1 MFFYLLRNSSF
12 LKEDINEN
20 KNIKIMIYG
29 SLSYIICHAII
40 LSAIPDIQSYFWLV
54 LILDCLTMYLIYTT
68 SKNGDVRMKAGAGAD
83 AATTSAVAL
92 GADYDSEVEV
102 DAIIEQFN
110 KNL

>member
-68 SKNGDVRMKAGAGAD
+68 SKNGDVRMKADAD
-83 AATTSAVAL
+83 ASSATSAVAL